1 MYYLSEIIKESLKK
15 LNSEEEREFL
25 RYLKS
30 GDIKEVEEDFLN
42 NLLEIENET
51 TKIIMEN
58 TLNSFSFI

>member
-30 GDIKEVEEDFLN
+30 GDIKEVEED
-42 NLLEIENET
+42 
-51 TKIIMEN
+51 
-58 TLNSFSFI
+58 